1 MIIQATNDLQLMM
14 DLISDGPLA
23 EFLTFAKEYNIF
35 QVSNSKFYDM
45 TCDKIRQRL
54 TKEGLT
60 EDALKQ

>member
-1 MIIQATNDLQLMM
+1 MNNQLNKMNDL
-14 DLISDGPLA
+14 IESGPLA

>member
-1 MIIQATNDLQLMM
+1 MKTLMPRPDLSN
-14 DLISDGPLA
+14 LIETTSLD